1 MKYSRQ
7 RKCALETCSDPD
19 LGAAAL
25 VTDVPAAPPP
35 IRNLAPPPGPP
46 PSDPEAAP
54 AGWRPPLPTVD
65 FDSDDADSDE
75 DDGIA
80 VAQEEERGE
89 VGTLDLNKKAPR
101 ESALMRGFKLNLGKV
116 PPNEVD
122 DEKPSAVRRPRPAA
136 SPTAP
141 LPAPL
146 IRTSPSLPPS
156 PRRSR

>member
-1 MKYSRQ
+1 M
-7 RKCALETCSDPD
+7 
-19 LGAAAL
+19 
-25 VTDVPAAPPP
+25 
-35 IRNLAPPPGPP
+35 
-46 PSDPEAAP
+46 
-54 AGWRPPLPTVD
+54 D

>member
-1 MKYSRQ
+1 MRARGGQRQ
-7 RKCALETCSDPD
+7 F
-19 LGAAAL
+19 
-25 VTDVPAAPPP
+25 PAAPPP

-89 VGTLDLNKKAPR
+89 VGTLNMKAKAPR

-122 DEKPSAVRRPRPAA
+122 DEKPSAVRRPRPRRLAHRAA
-136 SPTAP
+136 PRPSDLTP
-141 LPAPL
+141 LP
-146 IRTSPSLPPS
+146 SPV